1 MAEVG
6 YRVIRGPNWPLQDED
21 GGDGCVGTVVEVG
34 GKGKSTLPR
43 NLVIVH
49 WDMGNRLD
57 HRAGYYGD
65 YDLYVVDT
73 APAGINTLTIQY
85 QT

>member
-43 NLVIVH
+43 NLVIVQ

-65 YDLYVVDT
+65 YDLCVVDT
-73 APAGINTLTIQY
+73 APAGINTLTIRY